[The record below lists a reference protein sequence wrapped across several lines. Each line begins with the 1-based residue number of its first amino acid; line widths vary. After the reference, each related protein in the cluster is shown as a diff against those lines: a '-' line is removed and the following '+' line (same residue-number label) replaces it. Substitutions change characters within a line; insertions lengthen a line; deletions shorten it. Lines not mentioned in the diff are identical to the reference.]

1 MNELRNYH
9 ICHIPILIK
18 CLSIHFTII
27 TIAGEA
33 IFESKYGKPNR
44 SVRYSNVNCYGNEKR
59 LADCAHHT
67 LEFDAGRTYNTEVA
81 GVDCHGKNK

>member
-1 MNELRNYH
+1 MKDCHIYH
-9 ICHIPILIK
+9 ISIVFK
-18 CLSIHFTII
+18 CLSTYISI
-27 TIAGEA
+27 IAGEA
-33 IFESKYGKPNR
+33 IFKSKYGKPKR

-81 GVDCHGKNK
+81 GVDCHGKNM